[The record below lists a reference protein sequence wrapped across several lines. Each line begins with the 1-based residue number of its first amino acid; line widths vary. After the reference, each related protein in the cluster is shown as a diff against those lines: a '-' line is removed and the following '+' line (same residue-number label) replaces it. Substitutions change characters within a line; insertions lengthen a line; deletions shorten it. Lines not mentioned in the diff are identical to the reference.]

1 MEFGDAEGAKRLL
14 REIAEGTELGQAIGN
29 GAVAIGRRRKH
40 HRVPAVKGQAI
51 PAWDPRPLK
60 AAGVTYCT
68 SAMGADHTAGL
79 VVDPGQPLEEIARA
93 SQESQILNAVID
105 SSGFCQFLMTNIREV
120 SEFYSHFLGAPVT
133 REQVADIGWRCMEDE
148 WEFNR
153 RAGFGEK
160 DDEMPD
166 CMKQDAIGPTKF
178 VWDVPQEVV
187 ARAYERF
194 ESREEL
200 FEQRPS

>member
-1 MEFGDAEGAKRLL
+1 M
-14 REIAEGTELGQAIGN
+14 
-29 GAVAIGRRRKH
+29 
-40 HRVPAVKGQAI
+40 
-51 PAWDPRPLK
+51 
-60 AAGVTYCT
+60 
-68 SAMGADHTAGL
+68 
-79 VVDPGQPLEEIARA
+79 EEIARA

-120 SEFYSHFLGAPVT
+120 SEFYTHFLGEKVT
-133 REQVADIGWRCMEDE
+133 QERVADIGWRCMEDE

-178 VWDVPQEVV
+178 VWDVPREVV